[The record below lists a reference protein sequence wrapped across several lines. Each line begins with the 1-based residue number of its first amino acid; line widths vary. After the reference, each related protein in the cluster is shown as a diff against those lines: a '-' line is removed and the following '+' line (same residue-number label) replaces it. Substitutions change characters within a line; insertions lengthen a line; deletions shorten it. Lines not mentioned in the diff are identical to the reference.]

1 MKARCSTALLSAAHL
16 GDLDVLGSRLLEDGL
31 MGETRQGR
39 PDVVL
44 LAHLEVLAEV
54 LVTAPPVQV
63 DHAQTLVTSNLMEVS
78 VSHIVLDTVSWES
91 AIAIHAT
98 VSLVSLTN
106 SVTPVLYHS
115 FLLVLDHH
123 VEEETAPKME
133 DDHAPKE
140 THTVLSMEWL
150 HFPVEVAKG
159 VLEEACNILERS
171 ESLGIV
177 TGFLRVVNELAEV
190 TIGVL
195 GQGSTNHVGA
205 LVDIGH
211 TVEEAFDTSDLLAH
225 YRLGIVPVVEILGHI
240 V

>member
-98 VSLVSLTN
+98 VSLVGFTD
-106 SVTPVLYHS
+106 SVAPVLNHPL
-115 FLLVLDHH
+115 FLVFDHDI
-123 VEEETAPKME
+123 EKETTPEME
-133 DDHAPKE
+133 NDHAPEE
-140 THTVLSMEWL
+140 THAVLSVEGF

-159 VLEEACNILERS
+159 ILEESGNVF
-171 ESLGIV
+171 ESSKSLCII
-177 TGFLRVVNELAEV
+177 TGLLCIVNEFAEV

-195 GQGSTNHVGA
+195 SQRSIKMENS
-205 LVDIGH
+205 I
-211 TVEEAFDTSDLLAH
+211 
-225 YRLGIVPVVEILGHI
+225 
-240 V
+240 